1 MRHLPSPFE
10 QPAIR
15 LLETRL
21 LSTEAPRGL
30 VISGPSD
37 AAALLHELIGAS
49 DREEFVALLLNA
61 RHRVTH
67 AHIVS
72 RGALNGTSVHPR
84 EVFKAAVLANA
95 HALVVGHNHPSGDCQ
110 ESTEDKAITQRL
122 REAGKLLGIEILD
135 SIIVTPHGAYYSL
148 CDGHLGQLSIAEAK
162 EVADGP

>member
-1 MRHLPSPFE
+1 MTLSPFE
-10 QPAIR
+10 LPAIR
-15 LLETRL
+15 LIETKL
-21 LSTEAPRGL
+21 ISQAAPSGL
-30 VISGPSD
+30 VLSGP
-37 AAALLHELIGAS
+37 AASAAYLHELIGLS

-148 CDGHLGQLSIAEAK
+148 CDGHVGQLAIAEAK